1 MQVREAPDL
10 RPESSGRRRGLPVS
24 HGTRYEFRVTG
35 LLSGRAQ
42 EAVCDF
48 GDLRVVQAPRETIIV
63 GQLIDDSRLH
73 GVLAL
78 FRSLG
83 LNVVSV
89 HRDTTTPD
97 EVD

>member
-1 MQVREAPDL
+1 MEPAGRPREPSL
-10 RPESSGRRRGLPVS
+10 SR
-24 HGTRYEFRVTG
+24 GTRYEFRVTG
-35 LLSGRAQ
+35 VLSGPAQ

-48 GDLRVVQAPRETIIV
+48 GDLHVVQAPRETIIV
-63 GQLIDDSRLH
+63 GHVIDDSRLH

-89 HRDTTTPD
+89 HREIAAPEDAD
-97 EVD
+97 